1 MSTSFFT
8 GFIEVLDTQFNG
20 KFQSGSGLST
30 TTTTKKKKA
39 AVKGALKT
47 VARNS
52 RKSGR
57 QMFPWE
63 ASEIQ

>member
-8 GFIEVLDTQFNG
+8 GFIEGLDTQFNG

-30 TTTTKKKKA
+30 TTTTKKKA
-39 AVKGALKT
+39 AVKGARKT